1 MRDEWT
7 ELADLLTN
15 MIEKYIDVLDI
26 DNLPD
31 VEEVVDSQ
39 SIDVSEVET

>member
-26 DNLPD
+26 ENLPD
-31 VEEVVDSQ
+31 IEEIVDNQ
-39 SIDVSEVET
+39 SKYVSEVET